1 MASTV
6 RISSHSDAIIDELV
20 ADTGKSKIV
29 IIHEALEAYR
39 FHERMRK
46 LDEQYSKLSSNE
58 KAWQQ
63 ELDERKELDGTLTD
77 GLEEF

>member
-6 RISSHSDAIIDELV
+6 RISSHSDEIINEL
-20 ADTGKSKIV
+20 AAETGKSKIV
-29 IIHEALEAYR
+29 IIDEALESYR
-39 FHERMRK
+39 FKERMRL
-46 LDEQYSKLSSNE
+46 LDEQYEKLRSDE

-63 ELDERKELDGTLTD
+63 ELTERAELDGTTGD